1 MTYGPVPATLSTE
14 CWPKNTLLQSGSQIT
29 LCHTHVSETPA
40 FPLARY
46 LWYFSSPVLLG
57 PPPASLPSWPV
68 LPGTMARAPLPSHL
82 WGHHSREVSECL
94 SALLLLSVH
103 FKAVPTGPSLLEST
117 CQVQRSG
124 LLCDEAILAQKTFW
138 GGRIQQSY
146 RNTGLAIKSVQVFI
160 PSYRKPERSI
170 WSTRYKHTCVF
181 TFFFNLIIFHFGGL
195 PWWLSSKR
203 IHPSVQETQETWVW
217 SLGQEDLLEK
227 GMATHP
233 SILARRIPWAEKPDG
248 LQSMGSQESWIQPR
262 NNNNFLFNNQEILID
277 ILNPHPFSVSPSLF
291 DPGFCSRMEWGVC
304 GTHDVTF
311 FFFFFC
317 FLSYFFY

>member
-103 FKAVPTGPSLLEST
+103 FKAGPTGPSLLEST

-146 RNTGLAIKSVQVFI
+146 RDTGLAIKSVQVFI

-181 TFFFNLIIFHFGGL
+181 TFFLTLLYFILGAFPGDSAVKESTRQFRRH
-195 PWWLSSKR
+195 KR
-203 IHPSVQETQETWVW
+203 R
-217 SLGQEDLLEK
+217 G
-227 GMATHP
+227 
-233 SILARRIPWAEKPDG
+233 
-248 LQSMGSQESWIQPR
+248 
-262 NNNNFLFNNQEILID
+262 
-277 ILNPHPFSVSPSLF
+277 F
-291 DPGFCSRMEWGVC
+291 DPWVRKILWRREWQLTPV
-304 GTHDVTF
+304 
-311 FFFFFC
+311 
-317 FLSYFFY
+317 FLPGESHGQRSLMGYSPWGHKRVGYNLETTTISFLITKRY